1 MENPGGTRTNAEQQR
16 FDDAGQA
23 ARWQDVYDHAPC
35 GHHSLDADG
44 LVVQINDTELGW
56 IGRRRQDVAGKVH
69 FRTLLAAGSRGAF
82 DEHFRKLKGHGGM
95 LDLEVELAGREG
107 AALPA
112 LIHAAAIQDG
122 DGNFMGA
129 RAVVYSMAGRKKLE
143 HDLMEHAR
151 RISDLS
157 HRLVQLKEEEMRR
170 LAGELHEQCSPNL
183 AALKIHFRMLAELL
197 PEPVDAKVRQLLED
211 TSLLLSET
219 TASVRQVC
227 AELRP
232 AVLDYAGLWKALE
245 NYAMNF
251 SQRTGIAVQLTVD
264 VSELKF
270 TKAMETM
277 LFRIAQEALT
287 NCDKHAKARKVVIA
301 FARHGQEV
309 VLTISDDGAG
319 FDPGALGKNG
329 RDTGIGLLT
338 MRDRA
343 EFVGGRFS
351 LDTAP
356 GRGTSIKV
364 QLPV

>member
-1 MENPGGTRTNAEQQR
+1 MGNPYDTQPNSGERGTDNAR
-16 FDDAGQA
+16 PDAT
-23 ARWQDVYDHAPC
+23 WKDLYDRAPC

-44 LVVQINDTELGW
+44 LVLEINDTELGW
-56 IGRRRQDVAGKVH
+56 IGYRRQDVAGKMP
-69 FRTLLAAGSRGAF
+69 FQLLLAPRSRASF
-82 DEHFRKLKGHGGM
+82 DEHFRSLRDQGG
-95 LDLEVELAGREG
+95 LHELEADLVTKEG
-107 AALPA
+107 AVLPA
-112 LIHAAAIQDG
+112 FINAMSIRDEQGSFLG
-122 DGNFMGA
+122 V
-129 RAVVYSMAGRKKLE
+129 RAVVYNMGGRKKLE
-143 HDLMEHAR
+143 QELMDHAT

-157 HRLVQLKEEEMRR
+157 HRLVQLKEEEMKR

-183 AALKIHFRMLAELL
+183 AALKINFKMLAELL
-197 PEPVDAKVRQLLED
+197 PERVDGKVRKLLED
-211 TSLLLSET
+211 ISLLLAET
-219 TASVRQVC
+219 TASIRQVC

-245 NYAMNF
+245 SYAMNF

-264 VSELKF
+264 VTELKF
-270 TKAMETM
+270 TKNIETM

-287 NCDKHAKARKVVIA
+287 NCDKHAKAKKVVIA

-309 VLTISDDGAG
+309 VLTISDDGIG
-319 FDPGALGKNG
+319 FDPGDLGKNG